1 MSALSLLSIA
11 LLLAALA
18 GCAVLWTRS
27 GETRL
32 GLFGVLFLLIAIHQA
47 VAAWTNW
54 NDPLG
59 WNVSSFGGLAG
70 LAAGALGVLA
80 VVALWRTLAERDQA
94 EKLHWD
100 SMETVRAI
108 NELDEGDSI
117 SFDAK
122 IARLLEVG
130 TSRFG
135 LEVAMLA
142 RVRKDRYEIV
152 AIHSPE
158 SFPAAAGA
166 VFSLEE
172 TFCKNTLNSEQPV
185 GVERIPE
192 SSWAESLHRAAFPFH
207 AYLGVAITVD
217 GASYGTLSFASFEPR
232 KDRFNGTEKDLIRLM
247 AQWIGSEI
255 GKRNERETSA
265 DSSVED
271 PTLAAPVPSSL
282 AARQQGVDEPAAAE
296 PKEAPSRTGKRADL
310 LYVERVIDPNRIL
323 QRIENELRT
332 LVGDAVNFTMKLDP
346 DLGFAAAQNL
356 PLKAIVRTLVM
367 NARDAMMP
375 EGGDLVIEAT
385 NLEIAGGEPGQMPAL
400 APDRYVTLSFT
411 DSGREP
417 DAEALSRLFDRA
429 PAGAEPT
436 SSDDRLALSTVY
448 RVLQICGGDLSVK
461 VEPGRGSTF
470 TVYLPRAREQVRA
483 PRKAAP
489 AHAPAMPSS
498 TAH

>member
-1 MSALSLLSIA
+1 
-11 LLLAALA
+11 
-18 GCAVLWTRS
+18 
-27 GETRL
+27 
-32 GLFGVLFLLIAIHQA
+32 
-47 VAAWTNW
+47 
-54 NDPLG
+54 
-59 WNVSSFGGLAG
+59 
-70 LAAGALGVLA
+70 
-80 VVALWRTLAERDQA
+80 
-94 EKLHWD
+94 
-100 SMETVRAI
+100 
-108 NELDEGDSI
+108 
-117 SFDAK
+117 
-122 IARLLEVG
+122 
-130 TSRFG
+130 
-135 LEVAMLA
+135 
-142 RVRKDRYEIV
+142 
-152 AIHSPE
+152 
-158 SFPAAAGA
+158 
-166 VFSLEE
+166 
-172 TFCKNTLNSEQPV
+172 
-185 GVERIPE
+185 
-192 SSWAESLHRAAFPFH
+192 
-207 AYLGVAITVD
+207 
-217 GASYGTLSFASFEPR
+217 
-232 KDRFNGTEKDLIRLM
+232 M

-271 PTLAAPVPSSL
+271 PTLAAPVPSSS

-323 QRIENELRT
+323 QRIENELRA

-429 PAGAEPT
+429 PAGA
-436 SSDDRLALSTVY
+436 STVY

>member
-1 MSALSLLSIA
+1 
-11 LLLAALA
+11 
-18 GCAVLWTRS
+18 
-27 GETRL
+27 
-32 GLFGVLFLLIAIHQA
+32 
-47 VAAWTNW
+47 
-54 NDPLG
+54 
-59 WNVSSFGGLAG
+59 
-70 LAAGALGVLA
+70 
-80 VVALWRTLAERDQA
+80 
-94 EKLHWD
+94 
-100 SMETVRAI
+100 
-108 NELDEGDSI
+108 
-117 SFDAK
+117 
-122 IARLLEVG
+122 
-130 TSRFG
+130 
-135 LEVAMLA
+135 
-142 RVRKDRYEIV
+142 
-152 AIHSPE
+152 
-158 SFPAAAGA
+158 
-166 VFSLEE
+166 
-172 TFCKNTLNSEQPV
+172 
-185 GVERIPE
+185 
-192 SSWAESLHRAAFPFH
+192 
-207 AYLGVAITVD
+207 
-217 GASYGTLSFASFEPR
+217 
-232 KDRFNGTEKDLIRLM
+232 
-247 AQWIGSEI
+247 
-255 GKRNERETSA
+255 
-265 DSSVED
+265 
-271 PTLAAPVPSSL
+271 
-282 AARQQGVDEPAAAE
+282 VDEPAAAE
-296 PKEAPSRTGKRADL
+296 PKEAPSRSRKRADP

-323 QRIENELRT
+323 KRIENELRA